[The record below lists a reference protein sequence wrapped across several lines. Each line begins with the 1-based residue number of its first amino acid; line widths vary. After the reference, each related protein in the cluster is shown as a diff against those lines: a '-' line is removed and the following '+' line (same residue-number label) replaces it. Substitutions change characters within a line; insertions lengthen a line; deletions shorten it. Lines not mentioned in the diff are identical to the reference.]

1 MSRRKDL
8 FVDPLSVEPKPAQES
23 KTVTQQV
30 TPPEEPRANK
40 RPGAPSVR
48 ATFVIDPDVLER
60 FKRYCFKH
68 KLTQRAGIEQAMTML
83 TAGEELPERGE

>member
-8 FVDPLSVEPKPAQES
+8 FVDPLSVEPKRKKPPA
-23 KTVTQQV
+23 
-30 TPPEEPRANK
+30 
-40 RPGAPSVR
+40 VR

>member
-8 FVDPLSVEPKPAQES
+8 FVDPLSIEPKSAQEP
-23 KTVTQQV
+23 KTVTKQV
-30 TPPEEPRANK
+30 TPPEESKSSK
-40 RPGAPSVR
+40 RPGAPAAR

-83 TAGEELPERGE
+83 AASEELPERGE